1 MVQNVL
7 SFHKVVKLRKRMELL
22 ATTPTTGM
30 MRTVTDTVDTEEL
43 ARFVERFALMLVES
57 GVPRM
62 PARVFGALLIAE
74 DGKRTAAELAEQLRV
89 SPAAIS
95 GAVRYLAQVGL
106 AVRARDPGER
116 RDHYEVFDDLWYEA
130 YANRDKQ
137 LEQWATLMA
146 EGTAVVGPGTKAG
159 GRLDQSRQFFE
170 FLREELPSMM
180 TRWRAYQRAH
190 GGAAAERG

>member
-1 MVQNVL
+1 MD
-7 SFHKVVKLRKRMELL
+7 LL
-22 ATTPTTGM
+22 MTAGAEGM
-30 MRTVTDTVDTEEL
+30 MRTVTDTVDAEEL
-43 ARFVERFALMLVES
+43 GRFVERFALMLVES
-57 GVPRM
+57 GIPRM

-74 DGKRTAAELAEQLRV
+74 DGKRTASELAEVLRV

-137 LEQWATLMA
+137 LDQWATLMA
-146 EGTAVVGPGTKAG
+146 EGAAVVGPGTKAG
-159 GRLDQSRQFFE
+159 ARLDQSRQFFQ

-180 TRWRAYQRAH
+180 ARWRAYQRAH
-190 GGAAAERG
+190 GGSAPEPG